1 MPRKNAL
8 HLQLVLASQRR
19 NLNATPRA
27 CFKFPSVITALQ
39 RLPIKTPIGERNPTV
54 RTRIA
59 HRKRCTLGCAPQNQ
73 RHFQQ
78 HRLCQPIPGNF
89 RASQSRIPEI
99 PKKSG
104 VAFGNHFP
112 RFSRASLYQGLHR
125 FAHRYGIV
133 VHSVAPEQ
141 PTSATISQQLRRVWR
156 ILASAERIQLHVSD
170 FGVTLVAES
179 NDVRYLLLADPAS
192 LALVASPLFLL
203 LLTIHYSL
211 FSRIAMAVMTL
222 SDKLD
227 QLGTRYDELT
237 QQLSTAEVAS
247 DSARFQKIAK
257 QHAELEEIVAKHR
270 EFKQLEKDLAGAHQM
285 VLENEDAEMKQ
296 MALDEEK
303 QLVAR
308 REIVER
314 ELKLLLLPKD
324 PNDEKSVI
332 VEIRAGT
339 GGDEAALFA
348 GELFRMY
355 ARYAETLGWKVE
367 VLESSPSSLG
377 GMKEIVAAIQGHKVY
392 SKLKYESG
400 VHRVQRVPATETQ
413 GRIHT
418 SAATVA
424 VLPEADEIDI
434 KIEAKD
440 LRIDTFC
447 SSGPGGQSV
456 NTTYSAVRITHI
468 PSGLV
473 VSQQDEKS
481 QIKNRAKAMRVLRTR
496 LYEMELEKQQAA
508 IGAERRG
515 QIGTGD
521 RSEKIRTYNFPQNR
535 VTDHRIGLT
544 LHQLTDVMEGK
555 LGALV
560 DGLVSHY
567 EAERLEQ
574 ELGAA

>member
-1 MPRKNAL
+1 
-8 HLQLVLASQRR
+8 
-19 NLNATPRA
+19 
-27 CFKFPSVITALQ
+27 
-39 RLPIKTPIGERNPTV
+39 
-54 RTRIA
+54 
-59 HRKRCTLGCAPQNQ
+59 
-73 RHFQQ
+73 
-78 HRLCQPIPGNF
+78 
-89 RASQSRIPEI
+89 
-99 PKKSG
+99 
-104 VAFGNHFP
+104 
-112 RFSRASLYQGLHR
+112 
-125 FAHRYGIV
+125 
-133 VHSVAPEQ
+133 
-141 PTSATISQQLRRVWR
+141 
-156 ILASAERIQLHVSD
+156 
-170 FGVTLVAES
+170 
-179 NDVRYLLLADPAS
+179 
-192 LALVASPLFLL
+192 
-203 LLTIHYSL
+203 
-211 FSRIAMAVMTL
+211 MAVMTL

-303 QLVAR
+303 QLITR
-308 REIVER
+308 KEIVER

-355 ARYAETLGWKVE
+355 SRYAETLGWKVE
-367 VLESSPSSLG
+367 VLESSPSNLG
-377 GMKEIVAAIQGHKVY
+377 GLKEIVAAIQGHKVY